1 MCSNSILGLIGG
13 FKFEFEFWFKFW
25 FELSS
30 GSSSGSGSFL
40 KGHKKMEE
48 KNEELL
54 TNFGATR
61 WSIWAERD
69 RERPGEIAG
78 HRWALLGTFVLILQL
93 VLGTANHAQSSLCS
107 WETRIIRTFFIQ

>member
-1 MCSNSILGLIGG
+1 MMCSNSILGLIGG
-13 FKFEFEFWFKFW
+13 FKFGFEFEFRFKFW

-40 KGHKKMEE
+40 KGRKKMEE

-61 WSIWAERD
+61 WSIWAKGD
-69 RERPGEIAG
+69 LERPGEIAG
-78 HRWALLGTFVLILQL
+78 H
-93 VLGTANHAQSSLCS
+93 
-107 WETRIIRTFFIQ
+107 

>member
-1 MCSNSILGLIGG
+1 MMCSNSILGLIGG
-13 FKFEFEFWFKFW
+13 FKFGFEFEFRFKFW

-40 KGHKKMEE
+40 KGRKKMEE

-61 WSIWAERD
+61 WSIWAKRD

-93 VLGTANHAQSSLCS
+93 VAGNH
-107 WETRIIRTFFIQ
+107 